1 MKGQSNTGHGVD
13 KLLTTP
19 YLSSKHPNQMEAP
32 KKQGHKDYDRIMRE
46 NISPLLPA
54 IVGKLLGLKVDFTR
68 RLSKELPKTLD
79 LSPDAVFEVSPRES
93 EKFILHIEFQTRDDP
108 TMASRMALYKMLLGG
123 LYGLEIRQC
132 VIFLGSRPSKMK
144 VELPESVKYTG
155 FDILNLCKV
164 DYSKFKDSDTHEEI
178 VLSIL
183 SDFNS
188 ENSESVVRNIF
199 QRLLAL
205 ESTQSQVEK
214 SIQQLLVL
222 SQLRNLD
229 DLVTQYSK
237 HMPII
242 IDIRENAMFKEG
254 QMEGRMEGSRRTL
267 LKMWQ
272 TGRFTMEA
280 LADLMEMSQE
290 ELYQQLE
297 LASEE
302 ERLRQGTQ
310 DNAEP

>member
-1 MKGQSNTGHGVD
+1 
-13 KLLTTP
+13 
-19 YLSSKHPNQMEAP
+19 
-32 KKQGHKDYDRIMRE
+32 
-46 NISPLLPA
+46 
-54 IVGKLLGLKVDFTR
+54 
-68 RLSKELPKTLD
+68 
-79 LSPDAVFEVSPRES
+79 
-93 EKFILHIEFQTRDDP
+93 
-108 TMASRMALYKMLLGG
+108 
-123 LYGLEIRQC
+123 
-132 VIFLGSRPSKMK
+132 MK